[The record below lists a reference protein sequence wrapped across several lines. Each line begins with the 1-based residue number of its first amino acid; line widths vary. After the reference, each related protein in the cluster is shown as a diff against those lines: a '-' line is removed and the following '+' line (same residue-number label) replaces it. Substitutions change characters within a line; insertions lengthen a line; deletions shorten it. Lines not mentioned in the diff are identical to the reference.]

1 MVTTADHPSNTRADR
16 DNPIAI
22 RRDDITTA
30 DITTIDVCSN
40 RTGLFLSMVWRKA
53 SKPLFGDRRAQCVYA
68 LLAALFKRITAP
80 PYLATLPRRL
90 VAPLI

>member
-68 LLAALFKRITAP
+68 LLAALSSALLRRLTSP
-80 PYLATLPRRL
+80 PCCATLLRRWF
-90 VAPLI
+90 